1 MPGHMPID
9 PTHGGPLSV
18 INRVMPVAPERP
30 RFRRFGRAIFGG
42 TVMNQRTMLY
52 YDKPTYILVFEVT
65 IVTIE
70 FSQLK
75 QLPHPTTQCP
85 TPLPLLLLANPKT
98 LKPETKT
105 NNNVLLVS
113 DYPPRMRIFSLAS
126 AHFVSRQYLAMI
138 QLARVRAAL
147 YNQSVDAQITA
158 HLSRSL
164 YSEKPGMAYFNLNL
178 NLQTGILMPKCGRT
192 ANLTRRRNG
201 YKKCETSEQEII
213 WAVAYQCNEPKRV
226 ERLVHLRL
234 RLLDAELVLPPC
246 LGCSA
251 RHKEFADYGKCGGI
265 DGMKDIIENVLRDLG
280 QPVVMYDLPLASAT
294 LS

>member
-52 YDKPTYILVFEVT
+52 YDKPTSF
-65 IVTIE
+65 IE
-70 FSQLK
+70 RNESQLK

-105 NNNVLLVS
+105 NNNVLLIIRRECEFS
-113 DYPPRMRIFSLAS
+113 LLLPPTSSLAS
-126 AHFVSRQYLAMI
+126 ACPSSVLINAIEFR
-138 QLARVRAAL
+138 